1 MSLKNLLKN
10 QSEKCFFDSSVT
22 NCAKGIAILLMLYHH
37 LFYKNMD
44 YGQFIYSTAL
54 LAKVCVTMFVVLSGY
69 GLTVSVKQQSLG
81 EFYRKRYAKLY
92 LNYWVIMLI
101 FIPVSCIFF
110 NNSVYRVFTGGTLA
124 VWGKFFLQI
133 LGLNMYC
140 GEMGFNGTWWF
151 MSAIVTLY
159 MVFPLLYRALP
170 GKAGTFA
177 DGRIFI
183 AVAIAALLQTFQ
195 TFNGF
200 ALLLPFVGGMLAGHY
215 NIFNRLF
222 YGNIKLRYQFLL
234 IAGAMILHLLLYNIL
249 RELSYMSLTLALLGI
264 AIYLHKIKISAAI
277 LGIFGKHSM
286 NIFLFH
292 SFIYHQFFPKFFYSL
307 PSPIVMIVVLAAVSL
322 GISML
327 IELLKKIT
335 GFYRLQNWICS
346 GK

>member
-1 MSLKNLLKN
+1 
-10 QSEKCFFDSSVT
+10 
-22 NCAKGIAILLMLYHH
+22 
-37 LFYKNMD
+37 MD
-44 YGQFIYSTAL
+44 YGFFIYSTAL
-54 LAKVCVTMFVVLSGY
+54 QAKVCVTIYTILSGY
-69 GLTVSVKQQSLG
+69 GLAVSVKNLNVVDW
-81 EFYRKRYAKLY
+81 YRKRFGKLY

-140 GEMGFNGTWWF
+140 GEYGFTGTWWY

-170 GKAGTFA
+170 GNSGNAFS
-177 DGRIFI
+177 DGKIFI
-183 AVAIAALLQTFQ
+183 GVVFAAFLQSFLTY
-195 TFNGF
+195 NGF
-200 ALLLPFVGGMLAGHY
+200 SLLLPFVGGILAAHY
-215 NIFNRLF
+215 NIFNKIF
-222 YGNIKLRYQFLL
+222 YGNVRLRYQMLVVFAALL
-234 IAGAMILHLLLYNIL
+234 LHLLLYNISYL
-249 RELSYMSLTLALLGI
+249 PLAFAFLGMTVFLSRFKLIAAVLEL
-264 AIYLHKIKISAAI
+264 
-277 LGIFGKHSM
+277 FGKHSM

-292 SFIYHQFFPKFFYSL
+292 SFIYYQFFPKFFYSL
-307 PSPIVMIVVLAAVSL
+307 PSPILMIVVLAVVSL

-327 IELLKKIT
+327 IELLKKVT